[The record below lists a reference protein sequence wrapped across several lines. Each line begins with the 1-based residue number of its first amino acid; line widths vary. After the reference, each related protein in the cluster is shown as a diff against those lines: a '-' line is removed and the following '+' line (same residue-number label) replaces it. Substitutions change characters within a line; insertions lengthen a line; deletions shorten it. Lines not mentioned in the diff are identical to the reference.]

1 MRVLFLFLDGIGL
14 GEDDPSLNPFAAA
27 HLPTLQALSGGYKW
41 LRSTPRLDSGRAAF
55 IPTDAQLGVAGRPQS
70 ATGQAAILTGRNVPA
85 ALGTHYGPHPN
96 DAIRTI
102 LAQGNLYTWL
112 QARGLSCARLDAHP
126 PHYLA
131 ELERGKRL
139 RTAMQHA
146 AYVAQVPLPTL
157 DDLKARRALSADF
170 LGDGWHSILGLRD
183 VPIHTPSQA
192 GALLARL
199 ARQRTFSLF
208 STWIT
213 DEIGHHR
220 DLARG
225 VAFLERFDAVLAG
238 LLDAWDDSEGVIVIT
253 SDHGNL
259 EDTSHRKH
267 TENAVPTIIVGAAR
281 RWIADQIN
289 ALTDLAP
296 AILKLF
302 S

>member
-14 GEDDPSLNPFAAA
+14 GADDPSLNPFAAA
-27 HLPTLQALSGGYKW
+27 HLPTLTALSGGYQW
-41 LRSTPRLDSGRAAF
+41 LHSTPRLSAERATF

-85 ALGTHYGPHPN
+85 ELGEHYGPHPN
-96 DAIRTI
+96 DAIRAI
-102 LAQGNLYTWL
+102 LAEGNLYTHL
-112 QARGLSCARLDAHP
+112 AARGKRSARLDAHP

-131 ELERGKRL
+131 EIERGKRL

-146 AYVAQVPLPTL
+146 AYVADVPLTTL
-157 DDLKARRALSADF
+157 ADLQAHRALSADF
-170 LGDGWHSILGLRD
+170 LGDGWRD
-183 VPIHTPSQA
+183 VLNIADVPVHTPQAA
-192 GALLARL
+192 GALLATL
-199 ARQRTFSLF
+199 AKQHDFSLF

-225 VAFLERFDAVLAG
+225 VAFLERFDGVMAG

-259 EDTSHRKH
+259 EDVSHRKH
-267 TENAVPTIIVGAAR
+267 TENAVPTVLIGAAR
-281 RWIADQIN
+281 HQIADQIS
-289 ALTDLAP
+289 ALTDLTP
-296 AILKLF
+296 ALL
-302 S
+302 SLYG

>member
-41 LRSTPRLDSGRAAF
+41 LRGTPRLDSGHAVF
-55 IPTDAQLGVAGRPQS
+55 IPTDARLGVAGRPQS
-70 ATGQAAILTGRNVPA
+70 ATGQATILTGRNVPA
-85 ALGTHYGPHPN
+85 ELGAHYGPYPN
-96 DAIRTI
+96 DAIRDI
-102 LAQGNLYTWL
+102 LAQGNLYTHL
-112 QARGLSCARLDAHP
+112 LERGLSCARLDAHP

-131 ELERGKRL
+131 DLERGKRL

-146 AYVAQVPLPTL
+146 AYVAGVPLPSL
-157 DDLKARRALSADF
+157 DELRARRALSADL
-170 LGDGWHSILGLRD
+170 LGDGWRTVLGLAD
-183 VPIHTPSQA
+183 VPVLAPSEA
-192 GALLARL
+192 GALLGQL

-208 STWIT
+208 STWVT

-259 EDTSHRKH
+259 EDISHRKH
-267 TENAVPTIIVGAAR
+267 TENAVPTLIIGAAR
-281 RWIADQIN
+281 HQIADRIN
-289 ALTDLAP
+289 ALTDLTP
-296 AILKLF
+296 AILTLF